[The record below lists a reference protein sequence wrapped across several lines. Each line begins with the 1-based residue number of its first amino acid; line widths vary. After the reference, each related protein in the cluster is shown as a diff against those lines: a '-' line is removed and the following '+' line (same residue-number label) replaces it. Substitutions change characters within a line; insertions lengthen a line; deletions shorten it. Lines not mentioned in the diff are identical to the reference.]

1 MLKFGIS
8 FFFIQKTF
16 QCHYCYCYWEKGDVR
31 KISMFFLQF
40 LRYSEMTKISSKVNL
55 VFFFFVNIYEVNDD
69 KEFLPSSEA
78 SERKEGRILRVSA
91 KTLS

>member
-1 MLKFGIS
+1 
-8 FFFIQKTF
+8 
-16 QCHYCYCYWEKGDVR
+16 
-31 KISMFFLQF
+31 MFFLQF